1 MVQKKR
7 KRIISRRQY
16 STMMTWAEFMGKR
29 TEEMSLRDDQWPS
42 DSGFQSCWVMQT
54 RTYGLRVSSY

>member
-1 MVQKKR
+1 
-7 KRIISRRQY
+7 
-16 STMMTWAEFMGKR
+16 MMTWAEFMGKR